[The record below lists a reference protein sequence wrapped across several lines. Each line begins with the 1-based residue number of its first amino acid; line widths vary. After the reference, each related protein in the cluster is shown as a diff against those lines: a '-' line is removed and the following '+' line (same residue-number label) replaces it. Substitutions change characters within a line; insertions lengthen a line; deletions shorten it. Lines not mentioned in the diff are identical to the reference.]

1 MAKRGVGGE
10 ALLAYV
16 EANPIVT
23 KLEPET
29 IVYLND
35 LGVPENV
42 VAAMIRKADADQPQ
56 PAPAENQATQGA
68 PVASTPAPPAQTQ
81 PDTAP
86 SAPPA
91 DNNYF
96 HRSLA
101 PYGDWIYDGRHGW
114 VWRPTVAA
122 VDTGWRPYC
131 HGGRWIY
138 SDVGWYWHS
147 TYSWGWAPFH
157 YGRWHR
163 SSIHGWY
170 WVPGYR
176 WSPAWVHWRSSDI
189 YCGWAPLPPGCD
201 YVTGVG
207 YMWHGSRVSV
217 GFHFGLSHHHYTYC
231 DYAYLRHRR
240 LHRHRVRDNDVT
252 IVHNETKVV
261 NNHITENNT
270 TIINNG
276 VPPELVEK
284 KTREPVRKVRIREV
298 DLELESI
305 ARVGQIDE
313 NGKTL
318 AVYRP
323 TVPTPPDST
332 PGEKPANRQQVSKTA
347 TPDTTEG
354 EKPSTTD
361 NNTDDDKDNGRR
373 IAKQRGDSQLEKP
386 GNTKISGSKG
396 IVTPSPFARSGGSSG
411 KALRRECNVSQP
423 KYLNRCLDTQQA
435 LATWLNRAQPQPRSL
450 VQAPYRPQ
458 FHIAPHTGKLISTGG
473 QVTGA
478 CQTKFHRPLA
488 GLQAL
493 HAQDHGAKTGT
504 GLRHSRGKPAGRPEP
519 TGWKNQQHPPV
530 DTWLLRPQHASPSSD
545 ARTLHLPEFPT
556 EFTVLQGAE
565 PLCPPR
571 VQSVEPTLGT

>member
-1 MAKRGVGGE
+1 M
-10 ALLAYV
+10 
-16 EANPIVT
+16 
-23 KLEPET
+23 
-29 IVYLND
+29 
-35 LGVPENV
+35 
-42 VAAMIRKADADQPQ
+42 
-56 PAPAENQATQGA
+56 
-68 PVASTPAPPAQTQ
+68 
-81 PDTAP
+81 
-86 SAPPA
+86 
-91 DNNYF
+91 
-96 HRSLA
+96 
-101 PYGDWIYDGRHGW
+101 
-114 VWRPTVAA
+114 
-122 VDTGWRPYC
+122 DTGWRPYC

-176 WSPAWVHWRSSDI
+176 WSPAWVHWRSSNI

-332 PGEKPANRQQVSKTA
+332 PGENLANRQQVSKTA
-347 TPDTTEG
+347 TPNTTEG
-354 EKPSTTD
+354 EKPNTTD

-373 IAKQRGDSQLEKP
+373 IAKQRGDSQFEKP
-386 GNTKISGSKG
+386 GNTKIS
-396 IVTPSPFARSGGSSG
+396 
-411 KALRRECNVSQP
+411 L
-423 KYLNRCLDTQQA
+423 
-435 LATWLNRAQPQPRSL
+435 SL
-450 VQAPYRPQ
+450 I
-458 FHIAPHTGKLISTGG
+458 HI
-473 QVTGA
+473 
-478 CQTKFHRPLA
+478 
-488 GLQAL
+488 
-493 HAQDHGAKTGT
+493 
-504 GLRHSRGKPAGRPEP
+504 
-519 TGWKNQQHPPV
+519 
-530 DTWLLRPQHASPSSD
+530 
-545 ARTLHLPEFPT
+545 
-556 EFTVLQGAE
+556 
-565 PLCPPR
+565 
-571 VQSVEPTLGT
+571 